1 MTNKIMTPT
10 FSLLFSRWILCFVGC
25 GGGGGV
31 CVCVCVGGGGWWS
44 AIRYM
49 NRSCFAM
56 AIPVL
61 SVRQKFAMTS
71 FNNNNSSILDICL
84 KLGG

>member
-1 MTNKIMTPT
+1 
-10 FSLLFSRWILCFVGC
+10 
-25 GGGGGV
+25 
-31 CVCVCVGGGGWWS
+31 
-44 AIRYM
+44 
-49 NRSCFAM
+49 M

-71 FNNNNSSILDICL
+71 LDLAGGRRYQLNNNNSSILDICL